1 MPQLTTT
8 RTTESDNSWT
18 SGIFREE
25 QRLLWVH
32 VVYTSTAT
40 VGNRQIVLQV
50 KNSDGNVIY
59 DAHAGAV
66 QAASNVYHYEF
77 MQGIYRET
85 SFIDSAINVPVPVDF
100 IIPPG
105 STIVVY
111 DSANIAVGDSM
122 VINYQTQDYQ

>member
-8 RTTESDNSWT
+8 RTTEADNSWI
-18 SGIFREE
+18 SEIFREE

-40 VGNRQIVLQV
+40 VGNRQIVFQL
-50 KNSDGNVIY
+50 KNTDGNVIY

-85 SFIDSAINVPVPVDF
+85 AFIDNAINVPIPVDL
-100 IIPPG
+100 ILPAG
-105 STIVVY
+105 TTITIY

-122 VINYQTQDYQ
+122 VINYQSEDYQ